1 MISMN
6 GIKIVSRNRKAKFEY
21 QLFETF
27 EAGLELQGTE
37 IKSIRAGQVSL
48 SEAYVRTNGK
58 QAWLVG
64 AHIAPYD
71 QASLF
76 NHDPE
81 RDRRLLLH
89 KREIKELWD
98 GVRLKGMTI
107 VPTILYLRDGLAKVE
122 IALAKGKRQYDKRQS
137 IKKRDM
143 ERDVNREMDRRGRRD
158 D

>member
-1 MISMN
+1 MD

-21 QLFETF
+21 ELFDTF
-27 EAGLELQGTE
+27 EAGIELRGTE

-48 SEAYVRTNGK
+48 AEAYVRTNGR

-71 QASLF
+71 QASAF
-76 NHDPE
+76 NHEPE
-81 RDRRLLLH
+81 RERRLLLH
-89 KREIKELWD
+89 KREIKTLWD

-107 VPTILYLRDGLAKVE
+107 VPIKIYLRDGLAKVE
-122 IALAKGKRQYDKRQS
+122 IALAKGKRQYDKRQD

-143 ERDVNREMDRRGRRD
+143 KRDIDRALDSRNRK
-158 D
+158 

>member
-1 MISMN
+1 MTD
-6 GIKIVSRNRKAKFEY
+6 IKVIARNRKAKFEY
-21 QLFETF
+21 ELHEYY
-27 EAGLELQGTE
+27 EAGIELRGSE
-37 IKSIRAGQVSL
+37 IKSIRSGKVSL
-48 SEAYVRTNGK
+48 SEAYVRTSGR

-71 QASLF
+71 QASSF

-89 KREIKELWD
+89 KREIKALWD

-107 VPTILYLRDGLAKVE
+107 IPTKLYLRDGLAKIE
-122 IALAKGKRQYDKRQS
+122 IALAKGKRQYDKRQA

-143 ERDVNREMDRRGRRD
+143 ARDIDRALDHRD
-158 D
+158 KFK

>member
-1 MISMN
+1 MN
-6 GIKIVSRNRKAKFEY
+6 AKKIITRNRKAKFEY
-21 QLFETF
+21 DLQETF
-27 EAGLELQGTE
+27 EAGLELKGTE

-48 SEAYVRTNGK
+48 TEAYVRTNGR

-71 QASLF
+71 QASVF

-81 RDRRLLLH
+81 RERRLLLH
-89 KREIKELWD
+89 KREIKTLWD
-98 GVRLKGMTI
+98 AVRLKGMTI
-107 VPTILYLRDGLAKVE
+107 IPTILYLRDGLAKIE
-122 IALAKGKRQYDKRQS
+122 IALAKGKRQYDKRQA

-143 ERDVNREMDRRGRRD
+143 ARDVDRALDTRGKRND

>member
-1 MISMN
+1 MN
-6 GIKIVSRNRKAKFEY
+6 GIKIISQNRKAKFEY
-21 QLFETF
+21 ELHEKF
-27 EAGLELQGTE
+27 EAGIELKGTE
-37 IKSIRAGQVSL
+37 IKSVRARQVSL
-48 SEAYVRTNGK
+48 NEAYVRTNGE

-71 QASLF
+71 QASVF
-76 NHDPE
+76 NHEPE

-89 KREIKELWD
+89 KREIKTLWD

-107 VPTILYLRDGLAKVE
+107 VPTMMYLKDGLAKVE

-143 ERDVNREMDRRGRRD
+143 ERDIDRTLDNRGK
-158 D
+158 

>member
-1 MISMN
+1 MN
-6 GIKIVSRNRKAKFEY
+6 GIKVVARNRKAKFEY
-21 QLFETF
+21 ELLEFF
-27 EAGLELQGTE
+27 EAGIELRGTE

-64 AHIAPYD
+64 AHVAPYE
-71 QASLF
+71 QASAF

-81 RDRRLLLH
+81 RERRLLLH
-89 KREIKELWD
+89 KKEIKTLFD
-98 GVRLKGMTI
+98 SIRQKGMTI
-107 VPTILYLRDGLAKVE
+107 VPTQIYLKEGRAKVE

-143 ERDVNREMDRRGRRD
+143 ERDINRALDNGCR
-158 D
+158 

>member
-1 MISMN
+1 ME
-6 GIKIVSRNRKAKFEY
+6 GIKIVARNRKAKFEY
-21 QLFETF
+21 NLGETF
-27 EAGLELQGTE
+27 EAGLELRGTE

-48 SEAYVRTNGK
+48 SEAYVRTNGR

-71 QASLF
+71 QASVF

-81 RDRRLLLH
+81 RERRLLLH
-89 KREIKELWD
+89 KREIKTLWD

-107 VPTILYLRDGLAKVE
+107 VPTIMYLKNGLAKVE
-122 IALAKGKRQYDKRQS
+122 IALAKGKRQYDKRQA

-143 ERDVNREMDRRGRRD
+143 ARDINRAMDDRRR
-158 D
+158 

>member
-1 MISMN
+1 MD
-6 GIKIVSRNRKAKFEY
+6 GIKVVSRNRKAKFEFDLY
-21 QLFETF
+21 DSY
-27 EAGLELQGTE
+27 EAGIELHGTE

-48 SEAYVRTNGK
+48 SEAYVRTNGR

-64 AHIAPYD
+64 AHIAPYE
-71 QASLF
+71 QASVF
-76 NHDPE
+76 NHDPDRE
-81 RDRRLLLH
+81 RRLLLH

-107 VPTILYLRDGLAKVE
+107 VPIRLYLRDGLAKLE

-143 ERDVNREMDRRGRRD
+143 ARDIDRALDNRKSHCSD
-158 D
+158 

>member
-1 MISMN
+1 MS
-6 GIKIVSRNRKAKFEY
+6 GIKVVSKNRKAKFEY
-21 QLFETF
+21 QLYDTY

-37 IKSIRAGQVSL
+37 IKSVRAGKVSL

-71 QASLF
+71 QASVF

-122 IALAKGKRQYDKRQS
+122 IALAKGKRQYDKRQT
-137 IKKRDM
+137 IKKRDIAR
-143 ERDVNREMDRRGRRD
+143 EVDREMDRRSRRD
-158 D
+158 DH